1 VIAVAIGVIRRRK
14 GRRKESVAGGREE
27 EEKEEREGRGT
38 RDKGQ
43 HKSNKDAATGAS
55 TPGTQEA
62 EAGRSLS
69 LGLAWATQ

>member
-1 VIAVAIGVIRRRK
+1 MTIWGFLLLVY
-14 GRRKESVAGGREE
+14 EE
-27 EEKEEREGRGT
+27 EEELVAKGQGT